1 MLLCVYVHFIL
12 KCLLKYC
19 MLFLLYCHKTM
30 FTSISV
36 CAHVACVQLTGRF
49 ILSFWPLCVGLYLH
63 RSNFDI
69 YLHSYSLCHLLLYCT
84 YHSLHDCAW
93 QQWSGM
99 LNCVSKLCYT
109 YIPVLFLLFTN
120 ILLLHTERV
129 CIIGTVL
136 LWKNINSISNDC
148 HLHYLFTC
156 LTHYEMYAHK
166 YIVLLSLKMKKQMQN
181 RFTQVHNIIQ
191 IHICTRPPSY
201 HRAKPSACPMFLL
214 RMFWTS
220 TVRWIP
226 QLCEF
231 VCLCVLFVPWWVGG

>member
-1 MLLCVYVHFIL
+1 MYAYSVRVCLCVCVYACVTDGVVRKRNDTLQWSREGQKHCLIDNWIIMYSVIMLLCVYVHFIL
-12 KCLLKYC
+12 KCLLTYC

-84 YHSLHDCAW
+84 YHSLHDCIW

-99 LNCVSKLCYT
+99 PNCVSKLCYT

-136 LWKNINSISNDC
+136 HWKNINSISNDC

-156 LTHYEMYAHK
+156 LTHYEMNTHTYMH
-166 YIVLLSLKMKKQMQN
+166 
-181 RFTQVHNIIQ
+181 TNI
-191 IHICTRPPSY
+191 
-201 HRAKPSACPMFLL
+201 
-214 RMFWTS
+214 
-220 TVRWIP
+220 
-226 QLCEF
+226 
-231 VCLCVLFVPWWVGG
+231 